1 MPPMKWILGAIPLS
15 LLTALDAQQPATG
28 MLTGR
33 AERRA
38 AYRNEPVQQAVRAG
52 LTWLVAHQAADGRF
66 GCATFAELDPP
77 GQECDG
83 AGNPA
88 YDVGTTA
95 LALLALLAGADPE
108 HQDPAR
114 QAADWLLSQLDR
126 ESGRFK
132 RTAPDSIYEQV
143 LATLALIESH
153 AILGGGRY
161 GPAASAGLRYLEAH
175 RNPGAAW
182 RYQPRDGENDASVTS
197 WCIATYCAAV
207 HAGLE
212 APAETV
218 AEALVWFEAV
228 TMPLT
233 GYVGYSQRGELASRM
248 PEPHPT
254 KFPFYPGTALIG
266 PALHARSAALWPPR
280 DPLTT
285 LGLAVLQ
292 TMPPT
297 NDPKTRDFYSW
308 FHVATVFAGVDRG
321 PAQAWQ
327 KAAQTTLLKLQRKD
341 ASYKGSWDPTDVWG
355 SMGGRICSTAFAVL
369 TLAAPWRQGA
379 DPLAQVLPDVV
390 PFRAAH
396 ARWRAGQPGAAR
408 EALAELLATDL
419 SPEQRTTVERATWF
433 ATVAVRAGEFF
444 AATAA
449 TCYPEPGERLLRAQ
463 QLSTAFDGDPAF
475 AALQKVRDE
484 LEASPVAKESL
495 AAAREVAQLLATFDP
510 YDPPRENSKRRAL
523 QVKFRKLLER
533 YGKTSS
539 ATTIQ
544 NWMKYFEN

>member
-1 MPPMKWILGAIPLS
+1 MKWILGAIPLS
-15 LLTALDAQQPATG
+15 LLTALAAQQPATG

-88 YDVGTTA
+88 YDVGATA

-132 RTAPDSIYEQV
+132 RTAADSIYEQV

-161 GPAASAGLRYLEAH
+161 GPAASAGLRYLDAH

-212 APAETV
+212 ASAETV

-228 TMPLT
+228 TIPYT
-233 GYVGYSQRGELASRM
+233 GYVGYSLRGESSSRM
-248 PEPHPT
+248 PEPHLT
-254 KFPFYPGTALIG
+254 KFPIHFGTALVG

-285 LGLAVLQ
+285 LGLAVLHAK
-292 TMPPT
+292 PPT
-297 NDPKTRDFYSW
+297 NEPKARDFYSW
-308 FHVATVFAGVDRG
+308 FHAATVVADAARG

-327 KAAQTTLLKLQRKD
+327 KAAQTTLLRLQRKD
-341 ASYKGSWDPTDVWG
+341 GSYLGSWDPTGVWG
-355 SMGGRICSTAFAVL
+355 SMGGRVCTTAFATL
-369 TLAAPWRQGA
+369 TLAAPWRQPA
-379 DPLAQVLPDVV
+379 DGLSHVLPDVV

-408 EALAELLATDL
+408 EALAELLAIDL
-419 SPEQRTTVERATWF
+419 TPEQRTIAERASWF
-433 ATVAVRAGEFF
+433 ATVSVRASQLF
-444 AATAA
+444 AANAA
-449 TCYPEPGERLLRAQ
+449 KHYPDAGERLLRTQ
-463 QLSTAFDGDPAF
+463 QLVTAFGGDPAVADLLKF
-475 AALQKVRDE
+475 RADLEATPGAKEALAALRE
-484 LEASPVAKESL
+484 LEE
-495 AAAREVAQLLATFDP
+495 LLATFDTSATP
-510 YDPPRENSKRRAL
+510 KEGAKRRAL
-523 QVKFRKLLER
+523 QAKFRKLLER
-533 YGKTSS
+533 HGKTPS
-539 ATTIQ
+539 AERIQ
-544 NWMKYFEN
+544 WWMDHFGR